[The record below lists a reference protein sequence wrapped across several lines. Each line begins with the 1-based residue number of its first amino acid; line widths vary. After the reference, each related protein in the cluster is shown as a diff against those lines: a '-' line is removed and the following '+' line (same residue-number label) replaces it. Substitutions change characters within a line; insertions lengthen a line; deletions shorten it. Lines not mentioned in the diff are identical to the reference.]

1 MATCAT
7 ATAWACVDPQ
17 RPRRAQPRLAHRRVA
32 QRALRRVA
40 QPRRRRALRLRLP
53 RAQPRRRP
61 RRLPRPRRQRA
72 QPRLRL
78 RRLCAY
84 HLATPPAT
92 PTVSAAA
99 VSAIRDSA
107 VSSAPALRADRCS
120 TAARP
125 TVSAAAEFAAYS
137 AVICADRRGTCAP
150 LTMLLWREH
159 LRQRQLPIPIASQ
172 IALPARAAVSA
183 VAAPAPAAQAPS
195 GMEGVSVLTQAA
207 PSGS

>member
-150 LTMLLWREH
+150 LTMT
-159 LRQRQLPIPIASQ
+159 
-172 IALPARAAVSA
+172 A
-183 VAAPAPAAQAPS
+183 VAGTSASTTAANSHSFPNSFTCTRSGQCCSSTCSSGPS
-195 GMEGVSVLTQAA
+195 TKRHGGGKRTD
-207 PSGS
+207 SGCSER

>member
-53 RAQPRRRP
+53 
-61 RRLPRPRRQRA
+61 RA

-137 AVICADRRGTCAP
+137 AVICAD
-150 LTMLLWREH
+150 
-159 LRQRQLPIPIASQ
+159 
-172 IALPARAAVSA
+172 
-183 VAAPAPAAQAPS
+183 
-195 GMEGVSVLTQAA
+195 
-207 PSGS
+207 